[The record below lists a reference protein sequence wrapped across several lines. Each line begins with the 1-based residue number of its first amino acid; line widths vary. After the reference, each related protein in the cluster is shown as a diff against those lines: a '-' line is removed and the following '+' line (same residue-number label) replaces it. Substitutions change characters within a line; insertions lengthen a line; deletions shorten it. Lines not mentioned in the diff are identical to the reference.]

1 VRDER
6 LEPFAGE
13 RCPPAASLPRL
24 LAKKLHW
31 SIGLDVMK
39 HYENLHQFCQR
50 AGFEDEAAWI
60 ARRLKEVR
68 NDGSK

>member
-1 VRDER
+1 V
-6 LEPFAGE
+6 
-13 RCPPAASLPRL
+13 
-24 LAKKLHW
+24 
-31 SIGLDVMK
+31 VK
-39 HYENLHQFCQR
+39 HYEHLHQFCQR

>member
-1 VRDER
+1 MLARCI
-6 LEPFAGE
+6 FAPSACE
-13 RCPPAASLPRL
+13 
-24 LAKKLHW
+24 KLHW